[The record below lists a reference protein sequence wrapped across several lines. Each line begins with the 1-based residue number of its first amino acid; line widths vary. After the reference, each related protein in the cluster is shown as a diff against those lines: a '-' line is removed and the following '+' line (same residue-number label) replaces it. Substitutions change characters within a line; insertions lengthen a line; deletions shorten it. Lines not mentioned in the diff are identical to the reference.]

1 MIERR
6 CLRMVED
13 VELLKQ
19 AQPAGVGHGVEGLAP
34 VNDVPLKSVGDPV
47 IFQFP
52 NISCQSCF
60 RSQVWIFK
68 RSFVRVPSFFKSS
81 IRQTC
86 VEFDLS
92 CVLPCNLCCIN
103 NSRYRTSSRERAGSF
118 ILAVT

>member
-19 AQPAGVGHGVEGLAP
+19 AQPAGVSHGVEGLAP
-34 VNDVPLKSVGDPV
+34 VNDVPLESVRDPV

-60 RSQVWIFK
+60 CSQVWIFK
-68 RSFVRVPSFFKSS
+68 RSFIRVPSFFKEVYIN
-81 IRQTC
+81 IR
-86 VEFDLS
+86 
-92 CVLPCNLCCIN
+92 
-103 NSRYRTSSRERAGSF
+103 
-118 ILAVT
+118 